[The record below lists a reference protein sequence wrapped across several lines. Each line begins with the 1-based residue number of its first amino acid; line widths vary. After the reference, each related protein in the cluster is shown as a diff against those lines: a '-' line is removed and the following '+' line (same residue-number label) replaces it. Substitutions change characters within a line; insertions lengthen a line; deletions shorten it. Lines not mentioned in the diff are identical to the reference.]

1 MIPIK
6 IINPLLEGN
15 PREVFCRKHME
26 NEPIIL
32 PEHMP
37 ETSEHPTG
45 TREETPNEK
54 MNPRRRHHGGLFAA
68 IVLVAFLAGVLGSV
82 ATPLIMRH
90 FGRTLPAPGG
100 AANGKNAASAANTA
114 AMDRLV
120 SEDSAIVDL
129 VAKTS
134 PAVVSVVA
142 KKDVSKLQN
151 SMDPFG
157 MMPFFFGS
165 PFGSGGQGNGNGS
178 NGGGTGSQNGS
189 TKQEVGSGTG
199 FFVTPDGLVVTNK
212 HVVSDTGAD
221 YSVLLPGGKELPATV
236 LARSPSQDIAVL
248 KVDGKD
254 FPTLSFGDSNALK
267 VGQTVIAIGNSL
279 GEFSNSVSRGIISG
293 LGRNVT
299 AGSGLGGDSEM
310 LSDIIQTD
318 AAINPGNS
326 GGPLLDIAGRVI
338 GINVAVA
345 QGAQNVG
352 FSLPVSQIQR
362 AVSDVQK
369 TGKISTPYLGIRYAM
384 VDETIQ
390 KDNNLPYA
398 YGAIVLRGTKQ
409 TDFAVIPGSPADK
422 AGIVENDI
430 ILEINGTKLDTDH
443 PLGNVVAQFNVGDKI
458 TLKVW
463 HTGAIKDIS
472 VTLEN
477 RAQ

>member
-1 MIPIK
+1 
-6 IINPLLEGN
+6 
-15 PREVFCRKHME
+15 ME

-37 ETSEHPTG
+37 ETPEEKSTG
-45 TREETPNEK
+45 RA
-54 MNPRRRHHGGLFAA
+54 MPRRKREGVLFTA
-68 IVLVAFLAGVLGSV
+68 IVLVAFLSGVLGSV

-90 FGRTLPAPGG
+90 FGRTLPTPGG
-100 AANGKNAASAANTA
+100 AANGNGIISAANMA

-142 KKDVSKLQN
+142 KKDVSRLQN
-151 SMDPFG
+151 SMDSFG

-165 PFGSGGQGNGNGS
+165 PFGGGGQGNGNGGT
-178 NGGGTGSQNGS
+178 GGGTGSQNGS

-199 FFVTPDGLVVTNK
+199 FFVTSDGLIVTNK
-212 HVVSDTGAD
+212 HVVADTGAD
-221 YSVLLPGGKELPATV
+221 YSVLLPGGKELAATV

-254 FPTLSFGDSNALK
+254 FPTLSFGDSKALK

-293 LGRNVT
+293 LGRSVT
-299 AGSGLGGDSEM
+299 AGSGFGGDSET

-345 QGAQNVG
+345 QGAQSVG
-352 FSLPVSQIQR
+352 FSLPVSQVER

-398 YGAIVLRGTKQ
+398 YGAVVLRGAKQ

-430 ILEINGTKLDTDH
+430 ILEIGGTKLDTDH

-463 HTGAIKDIS
+463 HKGATKDVS
-472 VTLEN
+472 VVLEN
-477 RAQ
+477 RG